1 MEEVCVESFCK
12 EKIVLLCKKILPDL
26 IAPKMPGSKK
36 KKKKM
41 PAFLP
46 YTTQTENVWHIF
58 VYLRVK
64 LKTTDDCTCAVIPHR
79 ASLHTLLQSRSV
91 SARPDCK

>member
-36 KKKKM
+36 KKKD
-41 PAFLP
+41 ACFSSLY
-46 YTTQTENVWHIF
+46 YTDRKCVAYICLSQGQAQ
-58 VYLRVK
+58 
-64 LKTTDDCTCAVIPHR
+64 DDR
-79 ASLHTLLQSRSV
+79 
-91 SARPDCK
+91 